1 MMINEDLF
9 DKAFRY
15 AGWRCDTDS
24 KEFQRTLLW
33 EYNRLL
39 KIEEALQDLSDQTQQ
54 LSVGHNDMTMKLVR
68 VGEFNLIEYTDGNG
82 DKIVAGETY
91 YDKEYGEFLFAPRD
105 DMRCHFDAKDMR
117 EIADI
122 LQTQNK
128 IGG

>member
-15 AGWRCDTDS
+15 AGWRCDSGS

-39 KIEEALQDLSDQTQQ
+39 KIDNALQQTETT
-54 LSVGHNDMTMKLVR
+54 NMTMKLVR
-68 VGEFNLIEYTDGNG
+68 VGEFNLIEYTDDNG
-82 DKIVAGETY
+82 DKIVAGDTY
-91 YDKEYGEFLFAPRD
+91 YNEGYGEYLFALRD
-105 DMRCHFDAKDMR
+105 DILCHFDAADMR
-117 EIADI
+117 SIADI

>member
-15 AGWRCDTDS
+15 AGWRCGTDS

-54 LSVGHNDMTMKLVR
+54 LNLGHNDMAMKLVR
-68 VGEFNLIEYTDGNG
+68 VGEFNLIEYTDDNG
-82 DKIVAGETY
+82 DKIVAGDTY
-91 YDKEYGEFLFAPRD
+91 YNEGYGEYLFAPRED
-105 DMRCHFDAKDMR
+105 ISCHFDAADMR
-117 EIADI
+117 SIADI

-128 IGG
+128 IGE